1 LLVETDETV
10 NNLTMDQEQLF
21 ARYQDL
27 QRYVGWTEADAH
39 RIQALAALIE
49 PYIPELINDFYAEI
63 KRHPSASK
71 VITGGEAQVERLKG
85 TLRGWLG
92 RLFLGTYDSSYVV
105 ARWQVGL
112 RHVEIGLDQ
121 IYTNVALSRIRNGL
135 IDVLCKSWQGL
146 QPELALT
153 IKALNRLLDLDLAII
168 EDAYQ
173 YEFLQRQKR
182 IERLVVLG
190 QMASG
195 IAHELRN
202 PLNVVRT
209 SVFFLKNAKNA
220 SAEKREE
227 HLDRIQ
233 RQVAVANDVI
243 TALSDFAKLPLPNTE
258 PVLVQELLAEVL
270 ASVELPKS
278 VSSSITCDDTM
289 PAIVGDRRQL
299 AIVFGNLIRN
309 AIDAMPQG
317 GQLTL
322 RTVPDGP
329 CLCVEVQD
337 AGHGIS
343 PEAIHRIFEPF
354 FSTKARGLGLG
365 LAITKAIVENH
376 GGQLLV
382 KSQPG
387 EGTCFT
393 VRLEGAAAV

>member
-1 LLVETDETV
+1 M
-10 NNLTMDQEQLF
+10 NQQQLF
-21 ARYQDL
+21 ERYQDL
-27 QRYVGWTEADAH
+27 QKYVGWTEEDAR
-39 RIQALAALIE
+39 RITAVAALIE
-49 PYIPELINDFYAEI
+49 PHIPGLIDDFYAEI
-63 KRHPSASK
+63 KRHPAAGK
-71 VITGGEAQVERLKG
+71 VITGGEAQVQRLKG
-85 TLRGWLG
+85 TLRSWLAQ
-92 RLFLGTYDSSYVV
+92 LFAGTYDSNYVL

-121 IYTNVALSRIRNGL
+121 VYTNVALSRIRNGL
-135 IDVLCKSWQGL
+135 IDVLCHSWKEGPQL
-146 QPELALT
+146 ELALT

-209 SVFFLKNAKNA
+209 SVFFLQNAKNA
-220 SAEKREE
+220 SAEKRDE

-233 RQVAVANDVI
+233 RQVAVANNVI
-243 TALSDFAKLPLPNTE
+243 TALTDFAKLPLPTAE
-258 PVLVQELLAEVL
+258 PVHVKELLAEVL

-278 VSSSITCDDTM
+278 ISPCIACDDQM

-317 GQLTL
+317 GQLYL

-329 CLCVEVQD
+329 CLCVEFQD
-337 AGHGIS
+337 TGVGIS
-343 PEAIHRIFEPF
+343 PQDIRRIFEPF
-354 FSTKARGLGLG
+354 FSTKARGIGLG

-376 GGQLLV
+376 RGQLLV
-382 KSQPG
+382 TSQLG
-387 EGTCFT
+387 QGSCFT

>member
-1 LLVETDETV
+1 
-10 NNLTMDQEQLF
+10 MDQQQLF

-27 QRYVGWTEADAH
+27 QRYVGWTEADAV
-39 RIQALAALIE
+39 RIRSAAGLIE
-49 PYIPELINDFYAEI
+49 PHIPALIDDFYAEI
-63 KRHPSASK
+63 ERHPSAKK

-85 TLRGWLG
+85 TLRAWLAK
-92 RLFLGTYDSSYVV
+92 LFTGPYDSDYVL

-121 IYTNVALSRIRNGL
+121 VYTNVALSRIRNGL
-135 IDVLCKSWQGL
+135 INILGCAWAGGQA
-146 QPELALT
+146 EFALT
-153 IKALNRLLDLDLAII
+153 IQSLNRLLDLDLAKI

-209 SVFFLKNAKNA
+209 SVFFLKAAKNA
-220 SAEKREE
+220 SPEKREE
-227 HLDRIQ
+227 HLERIG
-233 RQVAVANDVI
+233 RQVTNANDVI
-243 TALSDFAKLPLPNTE
+243 TALSDFAKLPLPAIE
-258 PVLVQELLAEVL
+258 PVPVEALLSDVVRNVQM
-270 ASVELPKS
+270 PT
-278 VSSSITCDDTM
+278 SITASIACDDRI
-289 PAIVGDRRQL
+289 PAVVGDRRQL

-309 AIDAMPQG
+309 AVDAMPQG
-317 GQLTL
+317 GRLVL
-322 RTVPDGP
+322 RTIPDGTW
-329 CLCVEVQD
+329 LEIEIRD
-337 AGHGIS
+337 SGTGI
-343 PEAIHRIFEPF
+343 PQAELRRIFEPF

-376 GGQLLV
+376 RGQIQA
-382 KSQPG
+382 SSTPG

-393 VRLEGAAAV
+393 VRLEGAAAA

>member
-1 LLVETDETV
+1 
-10 NNLTMDQEQLF
+10 MDQQQLF
-21 ARYQDL
+21 ERYQDL
-27 QRYVGWTEADAH
+27 QKYVGWTEADAH
-39 RIQALAALIE
+39 RIRAMATLVE
-49 PYIPELINDFYAEI
+49 PHIPELIDDFYAEI

-85 TLRGWLG
+85 TLRAWLA
-92 RLFLGTYDSSYVV
+92 RLFIGVYDSNYVL

-121 IYTNVALSRIRNGL
+121 VYTNVALSRIRNDL
-135 IDVLCKSWQGL
+135 IDVLCKLWQSP
-146 QPELALT
+146 QPELTLT
-153 IKALNRLLDLDLAII
+153 IKSLNRLLDLDLAII

-173 YEFLQRQKR
+173 YEFLLRQKR

-209 SVFFLKNAKNA
+209 SIFFLKNAKNA
-220 SAEKREE
+220 SAEKKEE
-227 HLDRIQ
+227 HLDRIG
-233 RQVAVANDVI
+233 RQVAAANDVI
-243 TALSDFAKLPLPNTE
+243 TALSDFAKLPLPKTE
-258 PVLVQELLAEVL
+258 PIQVKDLLSEVL
-270 ASVELPKS
+270 AGVQLPKS
-278 VSSSITCDDTM
+278 ISPSISCNDQM

-309 AIDAMPQG
+309 AIEAMPQG
-317 GQLTL
+317 GHLQLQ
-322 RTVPDGP
+322 TVPDGS
-329 CLCVEVQD
+329 CLCVD
-337 AGHGIS
+337 IRDTGHGIS
-343 PEAIHRIFEPF
+343 QQDIHRIFEPF

-376 GGQLLV
+376 RGQLLV
-382 KSQPG
+382 TSQPG

-393 VRLEGAAAV
+393 VRLEGSAAA

>member
-1 LLVETDETV
+1 ME
-10 NNLTMDQEQLF
+10 QQQLF
-21 ARYQDL
+21 DRYQDL
-27 QRYVGWTEADAH
+27 QRYVGWTEEDAR
-39 RIQALAALIE
+39 RITAVAALID
-49 PYIPELINDFYAEI
+49 PHIPALIDDFYAEI
-63 KRHPSASK
+63 KRHPAAGK
-71 VITGGEAQVERLKG
+71 VITGGEAQVQRLKG
-85 TLRGWLG
+85 TLRSWLAQ
-92 RLFLGTYDSSYVV
+92 LFVGTYDSNYVL

-121 IYTNVALSRIRNGL
+121 VYTNVALSRIRNGL
-135 IDVLCKSWQGL
+135 IDVLCHSWKEGSQL
-146 QPELALT
+146 ELALT

-209 SVFFLKNAKNA
+209 SVFFLKNANNA
-220 SAEKREE
+220 SAEKKDE

-243 TALSDFAKLPLPNTE
+243 TALTDFAKLPLPTAE
-258 PVLVQELLAEVL
+258 PVHVKELLAEVL
-270 ASVELPKS
+270 ARVELPKS
-278 VSSSITCDDTM
+278 ISPCIACDDKM

-317 GQLTL
+317 GQLYL

-329 CLCVEVQD
+329 CLCVEFQD
-337 AGHGIS
+337 TGVGIS
-343 PEAIHRIFEPF
+343 PQDIRRIFEPF
-354 FSTKARGLGLG
+354 FSTKARGIGLG

-376 GGQLLV
+376 RGQLLV
-382 KSQPG
+382 TSQLG
-387 EGTCFT
+387 QGSCFT
-393 VRLEGAAAV
+393 VRLEGAAAG

>member
-1 LLVETDETV
+1 MEP
-10 NNLTMDQEQLF
+10 QQLF
-21 ARYQDL
+21 SRYQDL
-27 QRYVGWTEADAH
+27 QKYVGWTTEDTG
-39 RIQALAALIE
+39 RITAAAALVV
-49 PYIPELINDFYAEI
+49 PHIPELIDDFYAEI
-63 KRHPSASK
+63 NRHPAAGK
-71 VITGGEAQVERLKG
+71 VITGGEAQVQRLKE
-85 TLRGWLG
+85 TLRAWLT
-92 RLFLGTYDSSYVV
+92 RLFVGKYDSDYVL
-105 ARWQVGL
+105 ARWKVGL

-121 IYTNVALSRIRNGL
+121 VYTNVALSRIRNGL
-135 IDVLCKSWQGL
+135 IEVLCHSWKGSQS
-146 QPELALT
+146 ELPLT
-153 IKALNRLLDLDLAII
+153 IKAINRLLDLDLAII

-227 HLDRIQ
+227 HLDRIG

-243 TALSDFAKLPLPNTE
+243 TALSDFAKLPLPNAE
-258 PVLVQELLAEVL
+258 PVHVKELLAEIL
-270 ASVELPKS
+270 ARVDLPKS
-278 VSSSITCDDTM
+278 ISSIISCDDKM

-309 AIDAMPQG
+309 AVDAMPLG
-317 GQLTL
+317 GHLDL

-329 CLCVEVQD
+329 CLRVEIQD
-337 AGHGIS
+337 TGVGIS
-343 PEAIHRIFEPF
+343 PEDIHRIFEPF

-376 GGQLLV
+376 RGQLLV
-382 KSQPG
+382 TSQPSQ
-387 EGTCFT
+387 GTCFT
-393 VRLEGAAAV
+393 VRLEGTTVA

>member
-1 LLVETDETV
+1 
-10 NNLTMDQEQLF
+10 MDQERLF
-21 ARYQDL
+21 ARYRDL
-27 QRYVGWTEADAH
+27 QNYVGWTEDDAR
-39 RIQALAALIE
+39 RISGVATLVEPNISRLID
-49 PYIPELINDFYAEI
+49 DFYAEI

-85 TLRGWLG
+85 TLRAWLG
-92 RLFLGTYDSSYVV
+92 RLFVGTYDSNYVV

-121 IYTNVALSRIRNGL
+121 VYTNVALSRIRNGL
-135 IDVLCKSWQGL
+135 IDVLCKSWNGP
-146 QPELALT
+146 QPELTLT

-173 YEFLQRQKR
+173 FEFLQRQKR

-220 SAEKREE
+220 SAEKTGE
-227 HLDRIQ
+227 HLDRIG

-243 TALSDFAKLPLPNTE
+243 TALSDFAKLPLPNAE
-258 PVLVQELLAEVL
+258 PVRVRELLAEVL
-270 ASVELPKS
+270 STVELPKA
-278 VSSSITCDDTM
+278 VFPAIACDDKM
-289 PAIVGDRRQL
+289 PAIIGDRRQL

-309 AIDAMPQG
+309 AIDAMPHG

-329 CLCVEVQD
+329 CLCVEIQD
-337 AGHGIS
+337 TGHGIS

-376 GGQLLV
+376 RGQLLV
-382 KSQPG
+382 SSQPG

-393 VRLEGAAAV
+393 VRLEGSAA

>member
-1 LLVETDETV
+1 
-10 NNLTMDQEQLF
+10 MDQQQLF
-21 ARYQDL
+21 ERYQDL
-27 QRYVGWTEADAH
+27 QKYVGWTEADAH
-39 RIQALAALIE
+39 RIQAVATLIE
-49 PYIPELINDFYAEI
+49 PHIPALIDDFYAEI
-63 KRHPSASK
+63 KRHPPASK
-71 VITGGEAQVERLKG
+71 VITGGDIQVERLKG
-85 TLRGWLG
+85 TLRAWLA
-92 RLFLGTYDSSYVV
+92 RLFTGIYDSNYVL

-121 IYTNVALSRIRNGL
+121 VYTNVALSRIRNDL
-135 IDVLCKSWQGL
+135 VDVLCNSWQRP

-153 IKALNRLLDLDLAII
+153 IKSLNRLLDLDLAII

-209 SVFFLKNAKNA
+209 SIFFLKTAKNA
-220 SAEKREE
+220 SAEKKDE
-227 HLDRIQ
+227 HLERIG

-243 TALSDFAKLPLPNTE
+243 TALSDFAKLPLPKTE
-258 PVLVQELLAEVL
+258 PVLVKDLLSDVL
-270 ASVELPKS
+270 AGVQLPKS
-278 VSSSITCDDTM
+278 ISTSLAWDDQM

-309 AIDAMPQG
+309 AVEAMPEG
-317 GQLTL
+317 GSLHL
-322 RTVPDGP
+322 RTVPDGT
-329 CLCVEVQD
+329 CLCVEIRD
-337 AGHGIS
+337 TGNGIS
-343 PEAIHRIFEPF
+343 PQDIRRIFEPF
-354 FSTKARGLGLG
+354 FSTKARGIGLG

-376 GGQLLV
+376 RGQLLV
-382 KSQPG
+382 TSEPG

-393 VRLEGAAAV
+393 VRLEGSAAA

>member
-1 LLVETDETV
+1 
-10 NNLTMDQEQLF
+10 MDQEQLF
-21 ARYQDL
+21 ARYRDL
-27 QRYVGWTEADAH
+27 QSYVGWTEADAR
-39 RIQALAALIE
+39 RIQAVAALIE
-49 PYIPELINDFYAEI
+49 PQIPELIDDFYSEI

-71 VITGGEAQVERLKG
+71 VITGGDAQVERLKG

-92 RLFLGTYDSSYVV
+92 RLFAGTYDSNYVV

-121 IYTNVALSRIRNGL
+121 VYTNVALSRIRNGL
-135 IDVLCKSWQGL
+135 IDVLCNSWQGP

-220 SAEKREE
+220 SAEKKDE
-227 HLDRIQ
+227 HLDRIG

-243 TALSDFAKLPLPNTE
+243 TALSDFAKLPLPNAE
-258 PVLVQELLAEVL
+258 PVPVKELLAEVL
-270 ASVELPKS
+270 AGIELPT
-278 VSSSITCDDTM
+278 SISPCIACDDNM

-309 AIDAMPQG
+309 AVDAMPKG
-317 GQLTL
+317 GQLHL

-329 CLCVEVQD
+329 CLRVEIQD
-337 AGHGIS
+337 TGHGIS
-343 PEAIHRIFEPF
+343 SEDIHRIFEPF
-354 FSTKARGLGLG
+354 FSTKARGIGLG

-376 GGQLLV
+376 RGQLLV
-382 KSQPG
+382 TSQPG
-387 EGTCFT
+387 QGSCFT
-393 VRLEGAAAV
+393 VRLEGNAAA